1 MRILVRKNRDVAA
14 QEPRQAIPKRS
25 AKDAPAA
32 GAYLTDGGTLYRVAH
47 LLSEGP
53 GGETFLELEDCSTLE
68 LVLCPLRTALG
79 LRAVTPTTV

>member
-1 MRILVRKNRDVAA
+1 MRILVRKTRDADA
-14 QEPRQAIPKRS
+14 REPCQAIEKRS
-25 AKDAPAA
+25 AKDAPTT
-32 GAYLTDGGTLYRVAH
+32 GAYLTDGGALYRVAH

-79 LRAVTPTTV
+79 LRSVTPTTV